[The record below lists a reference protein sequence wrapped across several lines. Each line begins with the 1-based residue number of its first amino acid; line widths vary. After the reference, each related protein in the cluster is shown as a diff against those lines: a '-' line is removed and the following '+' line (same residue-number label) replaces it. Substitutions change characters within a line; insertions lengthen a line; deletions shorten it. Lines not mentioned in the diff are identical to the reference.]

1 MIIRVADSA
10 DLILRATLSL
20 MPRSR
25 FEIPF
30 GADDLLLLN
39 ASPAGCDA
47 FGRTGKDDDLFSSMT
62 ASVNLQLNGGTDA
75 EADEFQ

>member
-30 GADDLLLLN
+30 GAADLLPN

-47 FGRTGKDDDLFSSMT
+47 FSRTGKDDDLFSSMT

-75 EADEFQ
+75 EVDEFQ